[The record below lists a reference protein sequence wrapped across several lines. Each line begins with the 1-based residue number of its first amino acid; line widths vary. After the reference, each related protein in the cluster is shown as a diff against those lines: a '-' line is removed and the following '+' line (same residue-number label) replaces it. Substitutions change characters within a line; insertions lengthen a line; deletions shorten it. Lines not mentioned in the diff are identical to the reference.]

1 MTVLYMR
8 FLGQFSQI
16 GFSCYL
22 VWKHSKNTH
31 GTHFWGCWA
40 FFSENQHNVMNYGV
54 FCPFG
59 KKCCWCGLQITTTT
73 LGLFKK
79 GFWRW
84 TSWKIYFFF
93 NFWPVFWPVLTVFLL
108 LQKNLGG
115 SVWKNNFRPKSNF
128 SHAKVDTKAKKYAHF
143 V

>member
-1 MTVLYMR
+1 MTVFYMR
-8 FLGQFSQI
+8 FPGQFSQI
-16 GFSCYL
+16 SFSCYL
-22 VWKHSKNTH
+22 AWKHPKNTH
-31 GTHFWGCWA
+31 GTYFWGCWA
-40 FFSENQHNVMNYGV
+40 FFSENQPNVMNFV
-54 FCPFG
+54 FFCPFG
-59 KKCCWCGLQITTTT
+59 KICCWCGLQITTTT
-73 LGLFKK
+73 LGSSKK
-79 GFWRW
+79 VSEGEQVERF
-84 TSWKIYFFF
+84 IFFS

>member
-1 MTVLYMR
+1 MTVFYMR
-8 FLGQFSQI
+8 FPGQFSQI

-40 FFSENQHNVMNYGV
+40 FFSENQPNVMNFGF

-59 KKCCWCGLQITTTT
+59 KICCWCGLQITTNT
-73 LGLFKK
+73 LGLFEK
-79 GFWRW
+79 GVRRW

-93 NFWPVFWPVLTVFLL
+93 NFWPVFWPVLTFFLL
-108 LQKNLGG
+108 FQKNLGG
-115 SVWKNNFRPKSNF
+115 QVRKNNFRPKSNF
-128 SHAKVDTKAKKYAHF
+128 SHGKVDMKAKKYTHF